1 MELLLHSIEMD
12 WPVLLPI
19 LLCAI
24 LTLAAAI
31 NRFSFYNK
39 NKRDVVKFIRALKTE
54 LVNNRLDAAKNLSIQ
69 LGGVIGEVAEEA
81 VRIFSEQHAGFSRSF
96 DISANLA
103 TRKLEKYLTILGTVG
118 GVCPFLGLFG
128 TVVRIL
134 YTFQD
139 LATQGNQST
148 AVAMGIGSA
157 LIATAFG
164 LGVAIVAVVLYN
176 LFQSTV
182 KRYEDDFQLIKL
194 LFLSFTD
201 SDETVQTKALV
212 QGKKM
217 AFSNSDNKKTLFTEI
232 NITPLTD
239 IFLVLLIIM
248 MVIAPSFQSMDTDIN
263 IPEINSG
270 VAIEQK
276 NAEIAVTKQG
286 AYYINGKPINA
297 DDLVLELEAIK
308 PSLEKQEVIVKADS
322 ETKSSEIQKIM
333 KAAQEAS
340 YSKLILA
347 GEPLSKKEQ
356 KKLNNAE
363 ENNLETEQSQQTTM
377 PDENWDE

>member
-1 MELLLHSIEMD
+1 MDLLLHSIQLD

-19 LLCAI
+19 LLCSI
-24 LTLAAAI
+24 LTLAVAI

-39 NKRDVVKFIRALKTE
+39 NKRDVVVFIRALKTE
-54 LVNNRLDAAKNLSIQ
+54 LVNNRLDSAKTLSIQ

-81 VRIFSEQHAGFSRSF
+81 VRIFSEQKLGFSRSF

-103 TRKLEKYLTILGTVG
+103 TRKLEKYLTILGTIG

-139 LATQGNQST
+139 LAMQGNQST

-201 SDETVQTKALV
+201 SEEKSQTKALV
-212 QGKKM
+212 
-217 AFSNSDNKKTLFTEI
+217 
-232 NITPLTD
+232 
-239 IFLVLLIIM
+239 
-248 MVIAPSFQSMDTDIN
+248 
-263 IPEINSG
+263 
-270 VAIEQK
+270 
-276 NAEIAVTKQG
+276 
-286 AYYINGKPINA
+286 
-297 DDLVLELEAIK
+297 
-308 PSLEKQEVIVKADS
+308 
-322 ETKSSEIQKIM
+322 
-333 KAAQEAS
+333 
-340 YSKLILA
+340 
-347 GEPLSKKEQ
+347 
-356 KKLNNAE
+356 
-363 ENNLETEQSQQTTM
+363 
-377 PDENWDE
+377 